1 MSDNDL
7 TRSDLHTLPVV
18 IETDSVLAEFSAEL
32 AKADLIAIDTEA
44 DSLHCFREKLC
55 LIQISIP
62 GYDEIIDPLAPISME
77 PLAAALRDKEMI
89 VQGAD
94 FDLRMLRRAN
104 ITVAGVFDTLIA
116 SKLIGETDVGY
127 GALVKNFLGIE
138 LAKGSQK
145 ANWAQRPLPP
155 IMLDYARNDTRYLL
169 PLRDLLLT
177 RLRELGREDWFRQS
191 CRQAWQQASVDRE
204 RNPDE
209 QWRISG
215 SGALRG
221 RAAAVLR
228 ALWYWRD
235 KEAEARDKPTF
246 HILQNSKMI
255 ETAVAIDA
263 GRTIYLS
270 ELRGSRGQRFD
281 AAVREALDLP
291 ESEWPQ
297 RIVAQRHRWTEAQE
311 KEFDRLKEIRDKV
324 AAELRLDPSLL
335 GSRVA
340 LETIARSPESAAQT
354 LLPWQLELLGINAPA
369 TPTP

>member
-1 MSDNDL
+1 MSDPNSTGIDL
-7 TRSDLHTLPVV
+7 STLPKV
-18 IETDSVLAEFSAEL
+18 IETDGALADFSSVLSQASLVAV
-32 AKADLIAIDTEA
+32 DTEA
-44 DSLHCFREKLC
+44 DSLHCYKEKLC

-62 GYDEIIDPLAPISME
+62 GLDEIIDPLAPISME
-77 PLAAALRDKEMI
+77 PLAEALRDKEMI

-104 ITVAGVFDTLIA
+104 ISVAGVFDTLIA
-116 SKLIGETDVGY
+116 SKLIGEKDVGY

-169 PLRDLLLT
+169 PLRDLLLAK
-177 RLRELGREDWFRQS
+177 LQEFGREEWFRQS
-191 CRQAWQQASVDRE
+191 CRQAWQQAAVDRE
-204 RNPDE
+204 RDPDD
-209 QWRISG
+209 QWRITG

-221 RAAAVLR
+221 RAAAILR
-228 ALWYWRD
+228 AIWQWRD
-235 KEAEARDKPTF
+235 KEAEVRDRPTF

-255 ETAVAIDA
+255 ETATAIDT
-263 GRTIYLS
+263 GKPIYLS

-281 AAVREALDLP
+281 DAVRAALDLP

-297 RIVAQRHRWTEAQE
+297 RPVAIRHRWTEAQE
-311 KEFDRLKEIRDKV
+311 KEFDRLKEVRDKK
-324 AAELRLDPSLL
+324 AAELNLDPSLL

-340 LETIARSPESAAQT
+340 LETIARSPESASET
-354 LLPWQLELLGINAPA
+354 LLPWQLELLGLHS
-369 TPTP
+369 

>member
-1 MSDNDL
+1 VNDIPTSHPVASEGL
-7 TRSDLHTLPVV
+7 DPADLPKV
-18 IETDSVLAEFSAEL
+18 IETDQALVDFSNLLGQASL
-32 AKADLIAIDTEA
+32 VAVDTEA
-44 DSLHCFREKLC
+44 DSLHCYKEKLC

-62 GYDEIIDPLAPISME
+62 GIDEIIDPLAAISMT
-77 PLAAALRDKEMI
+77 PLADALRDKEMI

-104 ITVAGVFDTLIA
+104 ITVASVFDTLIA

-169 PLRDLLLT
+169 PLRDLLLAK
-177 RLRELGREDWFRQS
+177 LQELGREDWFRQS
-191 CRQAWQQASVDRE
+191 CRQAWQQAAVDRE
-204 RNPDE
+204 RDPDE

-221 RAAAVLR
+221 RAAAILR
-228 ALWYWRD
+228 AIWHWRD
-235 KEAEARDKPTF
+235 QEAEARDKPTF

-255 ETAVAIDA
+255 ETSLAIDA
-263 GRTIYLS
+263 GREIYLS

-281 AAVREALDLP
+281 EAVRGALDLP
-291 ESEWPQ
+291 ESDWPQ
-297 RIVAQRHRWTEAQE
+297 RILAPRHRWTEPQE
-311 KEFDRLKEIRDKV
+311 KEFDRLKAIRDKV

-340 LETIARSPESAAQT
+340 LETIARSPESAPQT
-354 LLPWQLELLGINAPA
+354 LLPWQLGLLGL
-369 TPTP
+369 

>member
-1 MSDNDL
+1 MSDAFDL
-7 TRSDLHTLPVV
+7 ATLPKV
-18 IETDSVLAEFSAEL
+18 IETDESLVIFSNILSQASL
-32 AKADLIAIDTEA
+32 VAVDTEA
-44 DSLHCFREKLC
+44 DSLHCYKEKLC

-62 GYDEIIDPLAPISME
+62 GLDEIIDPLAPISMA
-77 PLAAALRDKEMI
+77 PLAAALREKEMI

-104 ITVAGVFDTLIA
+104 ITVGSVFDTLIA
-116 SKLIGETDVGY
+116 YKLIGETDVGY

-169 PLRDLLLT
+169 PLRDLLLAK
-177 RLRELGREDWFRQS
+177 LQELGREDWFRQS

-204 RNPDE
+204 RDPDE

-235 KEAEARDKPTF
+235 KEAESRDRPSF

-255 ETAVAIDA
+255 ETATAIDA
-263 GRTIYLS
+263 GKEIYLS

-281 AAVREALDLP
+281 ETVRTALDLP

-297 RIVAQRHRWTEAQE
+297 RISVTRHRWTEAQE

-324 AAELRLDPSLL
+324 AAQLKLDPSLL

-340 LETIARSPESAAQT
+340 LETIARSPESAT
-354 LLPWQLELLGINAPA
+354 KTFLPWQLELLGLNN
-369 TPTP
+369 

>member
-1 MSDNDL
+1 MSEL
-7 TRSDLHTLPVV
+7 SPLPTV
-18 IETDSVLAEFSAEL
+18 IDHAQALVDFSLKLAAAEL
-32 AKADLIAIDTEA
+32 VAVDTEA
-44 DSLHCFREKLC
+44 DSLHCYKEKLC

-62 GYDEIIDPLAPISME
+62 GADEIIDPLADFSLE
-77 PLAAALRDKEMI
+77 PLAQALRDKEMI

-116 SKLIGETDVGY
+116 SRLSGETDVGY

-155 IMLDYARNDTRYLL
+155 VMLDYARNDTHYLL
-169 PLRDLLLT
+169 PLRDLLLE
-177 RLRELGREDWFRQS
+177 RLRGHGREEWFRQS
-191 CRQAWQQASVDRE
+191 CRQAWEQASVDRE

-209 QWRISG
+209 QWRITG

-221 RAAAVLR
+221 RAAAILR
-228 ALWYWRD
+228 AIWQWRE

-255 ETAVAIDA
+255 ETATSIDA
-263 GRTIYLS
+263 GKPIYLR
-270 ELRGSRGQRFD
+270 ELTGSRGQRFD
-281 AAVREALDLP
+281 AAVRAALDLP

-311 KEFDRLKEIRDKV
+311 AEFERIKTIRDGVGK
-324 AAELRLDPSLL
+324 ELNLDPSLL

-340 LETIARSPESAAQT
+340 LETIARSPETASST
-354 LLPWQLELLGINAPA
+354 LLPWQLELLGLKN
-369 TPTP
+369 

>member
-1 MSDNDL
+1 MIDTNP
-7 TRSDLHTLPVV
+7 TRIHSESLPTV
-18 IETDSVLAEFSAEL
+18 IETDPALVEFSGILSSAAL
-32 AKADLIAIDTEA
+32 VAIDTEA
-44 DSLHCFREKLC
+44 DSLHCYREKLC

-62 GYDEIIDPLAPISME
+62 GFDEIIDPLAPISME
-77 PLAAALRDKEMI
+77 PLASALADKEMI

-116 SKLIGETDVGY
+116 AKLIGETDVGY
-127 GALVKNFLGIE
+127 GALVKNFLGVE

-169 PLRDLLLT
+169 PLRDLLLA
-177 RLRELGREDWFRQS
+177 RLQESGREDWFRQS
-191 CRQAWQQASVDRE
+191 CRQAWQQAAVDRE
-204 RNPDE
+204 RDPDE

-221 RAAAVLR
+221 RTAAVLR

-255 ETAVAIDA
+255 ETAAAIDA
-263 GRTIYLS
+263 GKEIYLS

-281 AAVREALDLP
+281 EAVRTALDLP
-291 ESEWPQ
+291 EEEWPQ
-297 RIVAQRHRWTEAQE
+297 RVSAPRHRWTEAQE

-324 AAELRLDPSLL
+324 AAELGLDPSLL

-340 LETIARSPESAAQT
+340 LETISRAPESADKT
-354 LLPWQLELLGINAPA
+354 LLPWQLQLLGFAS
-369 TPTP
+369 